1 MEKRIDGATRPARGF
16 VAGIGLFL
24 RGLAIYGR
32 NPGLVLLG
40 VLPALIT
47 FVLLGGAFA
56 VLVYFIDDVA
66 RAVTWFAGGWSTG
79 LRNAIRVLAGIA
91 ILGAAGLIAVVGF
104 TGLTVAIGDPFYER
118 IAERVDGQLGD
129 PPRIVETR
137 WWRGLLRG
145 VGDSIRLVLLST
157 TIGILLFLAGFLPVV
172 GQTVVPVLGALF
184 GGWALAIEL
193 TGVAMARRGFRLRE
207 RRRMLRRNRALALG
221 FGVTV
226 FVGFL
231 IPLGAVLLMPA
242 AVSGGTLLTRR
253 VRGEPT

>member
-1 MEKRIDGATRPARGF
+1 MDRRIDTATRPARGF
-16 VAGIGLFL
+16 FAGVGLFF
-24 RGLAIYGR
+24 RGLSIYGR

-47 FVLLGGAFA
+47 FVLLGSAFA
-56 VLVYFIDDVA
+56 LLVYFIDDVA
-66 RAVTWFAGGWSTG
+66 RAVTWFAADWSKG
-79 LRNAIRVLAGIA
+79 LRDLVRVIAGIA
-91 ILGAAGLIAVVGF
+91 ILVAAGLVSIVGYA
-104 TGLTVAIGDPFYER
+104 GLTVAVGDPFYEK

-129 PPRIVETR
+129 PPRVVNPP
-137 WWRGLLRG
+137 WWRSLLRG
-145 VGDSIRLVLLST
+145 IGESVRLILLST
-157 TIGILLFLAGFLPVV
+157 TIGIMLFLAGFLPVV
-172 GQTVVPVLGALF
+172 GQTVVPVLGGLF

-193 TGVAMARRGFRLRE
+193 TGVAFARRGFRLRD
-207 RRRMLRRNRALALG
+207 RRRVLRRNRALALG

-242 AVSGGTLLTRR
+242 AVAGGTLVTRR